1 MVAVSVPRPVLALLA
16 ALAVSACASGAQL
29 KDERAEL
36 GDFFLS
42 HAIVVADDATPLPG
56 SRPAEAEEWEQAI
69 VSEMR
74 RRLGRYDGDKLYHIG
89 VNVQAYMIA
98 PPGIPL
104 VLSPRSALGVT
115 VDLWDDAAG
124 SKLNARPHRIIVG
137 EAISGETIVGSGN
150 TQTRERQMQN
160 LAENVV
166 LSIENWLASN
176 PDWFPPR
183 PESADVDETGPDAEA
198 ARSVM
203 TPDAPAGSAS

>member
-1 MVAVSVPRPVLALLA
+1 MVAVSVPRRFLAFWA
-16 ALAVSACASGAQL
+16 ALAVSACASGAEL

-42 HAIVVADDATPLPG
+42 HAIVVAEDATPLPG
-56 SRPAEAEEWEQAI
+56 SRPAEAEEWEEVI
-69 VSEMR
+69 VAEMR

-124 SKLNARPHRIIVG
+124 GKLNDRPHRIIVG

-150 TQTRERQMQN
+150 TQTREEQMQN

-183 PESADVDETGPDAEA
+183 PEPLEQQTDEEDPVQTSELAQAE
-198 ARSVM
+198 
-203 TPDAPAGSAS
+203 

>member
-1 MVAVSVPRPVLALLA
+1 MVAVTVPRPIKALLVA
-16 ALAVSACASGAQL
+16 FTVSACASGAEL
-29 KDERAEL
+29 RDERAEL

-56 SRPAEAEEWEQAI
+56 SRPAEADEWEETI

-124 SKLNARPHRIIVG
+124 EKLNARPHRIIVG

-150 TQTRERQMQN
+150 TQTREQQMQN

-176 PDWFPPR
+176 SDWFPPK
-183 PESADVDETGPDAEA
+183 PESTESEGINAEA
-198 ARSVM
+198 AAELVE
-203 TPDAPAGSAS
+203 TGDAS

>member
-1 MVAVSVPRPVLALLA
+1 MGVVSVPRRCLAFWA
-16 ALAVSACASGAQL
+16 ALAVSACASGAEL

-42 HAIVVADDATPLPG
+42 HAIVVAEDATALPG
-56 SRPAEAEEWEQAI
+56 SRPAEAEEWEEVI

-124 SKLNARPHRIIVG
+124 GKLNDRPHRIIVG

-150 TQTRERQMQN
+150 TQTREEQMQN

-166 LSIENWLASN
+166 LSIENWLAAN

-183 PESADVDETGPDAEA
+183 PEPPEPLTDEEDPVQTSELAQAE
-198 ARSVM
+198 
-203 TPDAPAGSAS
+203 

>member
-1 MVAVSVPRPVLALLA
+1 MQMVVVSVARPVLALVA
-16 ALAVSACASGAQL
+16 ALALSACASGAKL

-42 HAIVVADDATPLPG
+42 HAIVVAEDATALPG
-56 SRPAEAEEWEQAI
+56 SRPAEAEEWEAVI

-104 VLSPRSALGVT
+104 VLSPKSALGIT

-124 SKLNARPHRIIVG
+124 RKLNERSHRIIVG

-150 TQTRERQMQN
+150 TQTREQQMQN

-183 PESADVDETGPDAEA
+183 PVPGDDEGFDEEAADVDQLLALVTEN
-198 ARSVM
+198 
-203 TPDAPAGSAS
+203 